1 MKDRTDIATSS
12 VPEPNEPRGRL
23 SPALLPI
30 FLIVLVDIFGFTLV
44 IPLLA
49 IYAESSRFKA
59 TPFEATLL
67 VSTYAA
73 CQLIAGP
80 FLGRLSDRV
89 GRKPVLLVSQLGTM
103 LGFIVMARADSL
115 WMLYAA
121 RIIDGVTAGNLTIA
135 QAYIS
140 DNTRPEDR
148 AKSFALIGIAF
159 GLGFFLGPA
168 VTGRLVMYGLTAPI
182 YLAASLSF
190 TSILCTLFL
199 LPGGKPSGIGHDST
213 PAPPGLVGAQ
223 PAADV
228 PEAPGGKRLSILDWG
243 TYAQYMRRPAL
254 RTLFLQFFCFT
265 FSFSTF
271 IAGFAL
277 FAERT
282 FTWAGHPFGPRE
294 VGYLF
299 GFTGF
304 LGIILQGGL
313 IGRLVKRYGEAS
325 LARAG
330 FAAVFVAQ
338 VLLGFIHSIEPLLVV
353 AVLSSFGTGVLRPSI
368 TSLITRAVGR
378 HEQGVVLGLNQSINS
393 VAQITAP
400 MLAGYLITKGQLSAW
415 AWVAALG
422 GLAGFVLSRSHARAA
437 ERRSEGGL
445 AADARRG

>member
-1 MKDRTDIATSS
+1 VTAQVTRS
-12 VPEPNEPRGRL
+12 PGRI

-44 IPLLA
+44 IPLLS
-49 IYAESSRFKA
+49 IYAESSRFHA
-59 TPFEATLL
+59 TPIEATLL
-67 VSTYAA
+67 VSTYAG

-103 LGFIVMARADSL
+103 IGFIVMARADSL

-121 RIIDGVTAGNLTIA
+121 RVIDGVTAGNLTIA

-168 VTGRLVMYGLTAPI
+168 VTGKLSVYSLTAPI
-182 YLAASLSF
+182 YLAAALSF

-199 LPGGKPSGIGHDST
+199 LPGGKPSGVGHDAT
-213 PAPPGLVGAQ
+213 PAPP
-223 PAADV
+223 AAAGEKPVAAAPREDRDV
-228 PEAPGGKRLSILDWG
+228 PEPPGGKRLSILNWG
-243 TYAQYMRRPAL
+243 AYAEYVRRPVL
-254 RTLFLQFFCFT
+254 TTLFLQFFCFT

-282 FTWAGHPFGPRE
+282 FTWDGHPFGPRE

-299 GFTGF
+299 GFNGF

-313 IGRLVKRYGEAS
+313 IGRLVKRFGEAG

-330 FAAVFVAQ
+330 FASVFVAQ
-338 VLLGFIHSIEPLLVV
+338 TVLGCIHSLPPLIIVS
-353 AVLSSFGTGVLRPSI
+353 VLSSFGTGVLRPSL
-368 TSLITRAVGR
+368 TSLITRNVGR

-393 VAQITAP
+393 IAQITAP
-400 MLAGYLITKGQLSAW
+400 VLAGFLIMQGQLSLW

-422 GLAGFVLSRSHARAA
+422 GLVGFLLSRSAAGRAGETRAA
-437 ERRSEGGL
+437 VLPKTSN
-445 AADARRG
+445 A